1 MLREFELL
9 CSDHL
14 IVNSNLIKSKVR
26 PISESQQMNKFVNL
40 LRLERNSWRLAKVM
54 FEDKAKNV
62 NDCEDM
68 IVDDIITKMSDK
80 QLIERTFERSSSLR
94 QMQLVI
100 DWLEHNQIDDNEDL
114 DIDKVEFYSEG
125 LQSNSF

>member
-1 MLREFELL
+1 
-9 CSDHL
+9 
-14 IVNSNLIKSKVR
+14 
-26 PISESQQMNKFVNL
+26 MNKFVNL